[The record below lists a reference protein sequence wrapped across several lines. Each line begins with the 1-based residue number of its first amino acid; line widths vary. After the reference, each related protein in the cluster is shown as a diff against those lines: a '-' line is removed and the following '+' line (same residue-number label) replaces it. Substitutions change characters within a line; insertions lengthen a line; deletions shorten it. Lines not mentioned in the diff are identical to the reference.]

1 MNFIYDI
8 VLNFNK
14 EYYNFF
20 EWSKKDNIIN
30 IKKIPLFL
38 VDNSSFKKFKY
49 DNIIVSNEFINL
61 INDKTYTYSKTKLGP
76 SCLISN
82 GKEVIAILFNLK
94 GKLIKRS
101 SLILDEEEEVLDEIV
116 SDNPYLIDIIKCTPG
131 KIYSV
136 NRVQRDKQN
145 YLIKYIKNENDD
157 LKLKYLYYDYFEND
171 ENNINNI
178 KNKLVNEITNNWN
191 EKFNSLFETVKL
203 FNKIK
208 N

>member
-30 IKKIPLFL
+30 IKKIPLFF

-61 INDKTYTYSKTKLGP
+61 INDKTYTYSKAKLGP
-76 SCLISN
+76 SCLVSN
-82 GKEVIAILFNLK
+82 GREVIAILFNLK

-131 KIYSV
+131 KIYNV

-145 YLIKYIKNENDD
+145 YLIKYIKNEKDD

-171 ENNINNI
+171 ESNINNI
-178 KNKLVNEITNNWN
+178 KDKLMYEINNNWN
-191 EKFNSLFETVKL
+191 GKFNSLFETVKL